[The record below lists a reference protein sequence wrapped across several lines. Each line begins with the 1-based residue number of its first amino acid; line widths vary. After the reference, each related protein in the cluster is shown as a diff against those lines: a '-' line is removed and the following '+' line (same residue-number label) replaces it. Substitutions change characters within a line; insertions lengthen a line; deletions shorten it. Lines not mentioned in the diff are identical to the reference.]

1 MSVAHL
7 MTQTLSQY
15 RGEQVED
22 SGGGQELTFSF
33 VGSVRAKVN
42 QPTPEEVQEAA
53 VWGAQLSHV
62 VHTEVY
68 EDIRRGDMFGGE
80 TPSEVL
86 PGFMLRVIAVVSDS
100 HQTYRRALCEVV
112 QAADDIEEGS
122 SS

>member
-1 MSVAHL
+1 MSIAHL

-15 RGEQVED
+15 RGEPVVD
-22 SGGGQELTFSF
+22 SGGGQDIVWSQ
-33 VGSVRAKVN
+33 VGTLRAKVN
-42 QPTPEEVQEAA
+42 QPTPEEIQAA
-53 VWGAQLSHV
+53 GTWGAQLSHV
-62 VHTEVY
+62 VHAEAY
-68 EDIRRGDMFGGE
+68 EDVRRGDMFGGE

-100 HQTYRRALCEVV
+100 HQTYRRMLCEVV